1 MRPIGLGLT
10 GIAITASLATAACGS
25 SSSSTA
31 GGTAA
36 SAASSP
42 SASSPAASA
51 SASSGA
57 TGGLT
62 GLSAPPTA
70 LPVTEKLSAKPPTGV
85 KVAVMDAGDS
95 VTSQIS
101 AGLAAAGQALGWQ
114 VKSFSI
120 NQSDPASLVSGIDSA
135 ASSGYR
141 YIVNIINPATEYAP
155 ALPKVK
161 AAKAEIIDL
170 FSSNPSIPGLVQTTI
185 GPAWGKYYGAIVAK
199 MLVAQAASE
208 KTPVDIGEVGFADS
222 PFTANA
228 AAGIA
233 SAVATCSTCTV
244 NMIDVPLQTAES
256 GGAASFIVS
265 YLQTHPKINY
275 LLFQSSGLD
284 IGLIAQLH
292 AAGRPLPKIY
302 GADAGLQSE
311 IQEVQNGTMVAWSV
325 FPAGVFGWIAADTI
339 ARLTVGDNANIW
351 NSATPLSYIITKA
364 NASGVN
370 VSDIAFPAGYQQQFE
385 ALWHVG

>member
-1 MRPIGLGLT
+1 MRPIGLGLA
-10 GIAITASLATAACGS
+10 GLVITATLATAACGS
-25 SSSSTA
+25 SSSNT
-31 GGTAA
+31 GGGAA
-36 SAASSP
+36 TP
-42 SASSPAASA
+42 TTGSA
-51 SASSGA
+51 SATAAGP
-57 TGGLT
+57 GLA
-62 GLSAPPTA
+62 GLSAPPTT

-101 AGLAAAGQALGWQ
+101 EGLAAAGQVLGWQ

-120 NQSDPASLVSGIDSA
+120 NQSNPASLVSGIESA

-155 ALPKVK
+155 ALPTVK
-161 AAKAEIIDL
+161 ANKAEIIDL
-170 FSSNPSIPGLVQTTI
+170 FSSNPSIPGEVQTTI
-185 GPAWGKYYGAIVAK
+185 GASWGKYYGAIVAK
-199 MLVAQAASE
+199 LLVAQAASG
-208 KTPVDIGEVGFADS
+208 KTQANIGEVGFADS

-233 SAVATCSTCTV
+233 SAVSNCTTCTV
-244 NMIDVPLQTAES
+244 SMIDVPLQTAEA
-256 GGAASFIVS
+256 GGSASFIVS

-284 IGLIAQLH
+284 VGLTAQLR
-292 AAGRPLPKIY
+292 AAGRTPPQIY

-311 IQEVQNGTMVAWSV
+311 IQGVQNGTMVAWSV
-325 FPAGVFGWIAADTI
+325 FPAGVFGWVAADTI
-339 ARLTVGDNANIW
+339 ARLTLGENANIW
-351 NSATPLSYIITKA
+351 NSATPLAYVVTKA
-364 NASGVN
+364 NAQGVN
-370 VSDIAFPAGYQQQFE
+370 VNDIAFPAGYQQQFR